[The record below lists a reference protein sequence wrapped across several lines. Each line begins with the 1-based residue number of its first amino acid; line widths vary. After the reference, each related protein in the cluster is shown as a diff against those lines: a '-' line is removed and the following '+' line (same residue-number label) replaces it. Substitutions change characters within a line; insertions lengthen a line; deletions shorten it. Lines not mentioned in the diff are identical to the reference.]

1 MTALVGTTL
10 NGRYRIDEWVASGGF
25 GAVYRAT
32 DLTTGCDVAIKV
44 LHQALASDEVL
55 LERFRRE
62 GETLALLRDPHTVAT
77 YGFGETP
84 DGMLF
89 LAMEWL
95 RGEDVLERCQ
105 RTGPLSWRE
114 VVTIARAVC
123 SALAEAHGLGI
134 IHRDL
139 KPANILL
146 EPFDGDPLGFVKV
159 LDFGVAKLLRPE
171 RLDAD
176 LTTVGEVVGTL
187 EYMAPE
193 QIINA
198 ELDPRADIYS
208 LGIVMYELLT
218 GRRPFEWAS
227 GAPSLVAAILA
238 HGPAGPSTLV
248 RGIPEELDAIIGRC
262 LAARPHQRFANVAE
276 LVAALDRVEP
286 VHGRS
291 PLALATATT
300 IAPLEPLPELEDD
313 GPTVICASADTF
325 GASAAPGLALVTAEH
340 TVTLPMPVPRT
351 PSRAARG
358 TSPLPMRE
366 PIIVT
371 SYAAM
376 LHAPRPRRVV
386 PAPPVPV
393 VRPWAIVAIIAVA
406 SAAFGIALAFAI

>member
-32 DLTTGCDVAIKV
+32 ELTTGCDVAIKV
-44 LHQALASDEVL
+44 LHEVLASDEVL

-77 YGFGETP
+77 YGFGKTP

-95 RGEDVLERCQ
+95 RGEAVIDRCQ

-123 SALAEAHGLGI
+123 SALAEAHQLGI

-139 KPANILL
+139 KPANIHL
-146 EPFDGDPLGFVKV
+146 EPFAGHELGFVKV

-171 RLDAD
+171 RFDAE

-208 LGIVMYELLT
+208 LGVVMYELLT
-218 GRRPFEWAS
+218 GTRPFAWAS
-227 GAPSLVAAILA
+227 GEPAVVAKMLAQGPPS
-238 HGPAGPSTLV
+238 PSTLAAGV
-248 RGIPEELDAIIGRC
+248 PPELDAIIARC
-262 LAARPHQRFANVAE
+262 LAARPHQRFADVAE

-291 PLALATATT
+291 PWALATATT
-300 IAPLEPLPELEDD
+300 IAVLPELDD
-313 GPTVICASADTF
+313 APTMICASADTF
-325 GASAAPGLALVTAEH
+325 GASAAPGLALVTAEY
-340 TVTLPMPVPRT
+340 TVTIPMDVPRT

-358 TSPLPMRE
+358 TSPLPMLQ

-371 SYAAM
+371 SYGAM
-376 LHAPRPRRVV
+376 LHAPRQHLA

-393 VRPWAIVAIIAVA
+393 AHPWPVLAIVTAVSLAI
-406 SAAFGIALAFAI
+406 GIALALLL